1 MTSIYAS
8 YQTDTVGDFR
18 RLTMPMHCPL
28 CWPHAKERTPFLL
41 TSGTVRFCRRSELR
55 EVLESL
61 WNGSAVPEVSF
72 PEEFDPRSLKDHL
85 DMLVY
90 CALDLARNYFEDAT
104 QSPQSIVSLVLDIA
118 DAIDGD
124 QCGEHITGPNAV
136 DVFLMDPFSCSSIEL
151 GRQMQDLAD
160 AGASVDAIALSTHL
174 RLRSSGQRLMQDW
187 SELDD

>member
-1 MTSIYAS
+1 
-8 YQTDTVGDFR
+8 
-18 RLTMPMHCPL
+18 MPVVLAAC
-28 CWPHAKERTPFLL
+28 ERAYSVSADIQNSAILPP
-41 TSGTVRFCRRSELR
+41 SELR
-55 EVLESL
+55 EVLDSL

-90 CALDLARNYFEDAT
+90 CALDLARNYFEVGT

-160 AGASVDAIALSTHL
+160 AGASVDAIALSKHL

-187 SELDD
+187 SELND

>member
-1 MTSIYAS
+1 MTSIYDS
-8 YQTDTVGDFR
+8 YQTDTGR
-18 RLTMPMHCPL
+18 RFQVLD
-28 CWPHAKERTPFLL
+28 HAHALPVVLAACERAYSVAVDIQNSAILPP
-41 TSGTVRFCRRSELR
+41 SELR
-55 EVLESL
+55 EVLDSL

-90 CALDLARNYFEDAT
+90 CALDLARNYFEGAT

-124 QCGEHITGPNAV
+124 QCGENITGPNAV

-160 AGASVDAIALSTHL
+160 AGVSIDAIGLAKHL